1 MEFSKEQKK
10 AINHK
15 NGPCLVLAVPGSGK
29 TTVLLARINKL
40 VESGVDPSKIL
51 AMTFSKSQAL
61 DMQDR
66 YEKVYGDKSVKF
78 STIHSFSYGLVRSF
92 SNHANKIEL
101 IEASK
106 KYNKYQIVSQIF
118 YQIKKRKI
126 SDEELDEFFRVSGYI
141 KNTLMDYESYKKKY
155 GQVFFN
161 FEKVYIAYENFKK
174 KNHLIDFDDMLLEAL
189 YILQNNKYALDFI
202 QNKFD
207 YIQIDEG
214 QDTSFVQ
221 LKIISLIAG
230 KKNNLFIVADDDQS
244 IYGFRGASSELLL
257 DFPKVYP
264 DAKIYYMEDNYRS
277 KENITTLANKL
288 ISNNKKRYKKSIKP
302 KKDEGSKVNIKKHK
316 TTNHQIDYV
325 MKQAL
330 EDIKKDE
337 SVAILY
343 RNNISSINLI
353 NRLNQNIDFY
363 IKDSKYAF
371 YMHPIIKDLIN
382 IIKFSKDTYD
392 IDTFEKIYYKLNL
405 YIKRDFVNQVKM
417 MPTNQDIIENLKEVD
432 GMNNFFLN
440 NVYDLGYYMDKLSDL
455 DFDEAIKY
463 ILFNMDYYE
472 YLKEFSKA
480 KAASMVSYDR
490 IIDTLLNISE
500 GVKSIVEFENKINN
514 LIKKQKSKSITNSP
528 LTLSTIHGSKG
539 LEFDNVYLIDL
550 VENEFPSSYA
560 KASDEDDKQLEE
572 ERRLFYVGLTRAKNK
587 LSLHYPESLYL
598 NKVDKSSFINE
609 I

>member
-1 MEFSKEQKK
+1 MKFSKEQEK

-29 TTVLLARINKL
+29 TTVLLARINQLIK
-40 VESGVDPSKIL
+40 SGVDPSKIL

-61 DMQDR
+61 DMQNR
-66 YEKVYGDKSVKF
+66 YEKVYKDNEIKF

-92 SNHANKIEL
+92 STHSDKIEL
-101 IEASK
+101 IEASR
-106 KYNKYQIVSQIF
+106 KYNKYQILGQIF
-118 YQIKKRKI
+118 YKIKKRKI
-126 SDEELDEFFRVSGYI
+126 SDEELDEFFRVAGYI

-161 FEKVYIAYENFKK
+161 FEKIYTSYENFKK
-174 KNHLIDFDDMLLEAL
+174 NNHLIDFDDMLIEAL
-189 YILQNNKYALDFI
+189 SILQNNKEALNFV
-202 QNKFD
+202 QNKFE

-214 QDTSFVQ
+214 QDTSYVQ

-230 KKNNLFIVADDDQS
+230 KNNNLFVVADDDQS

-257 DFPKVYP
+257 DFPRVYP
-264 DAKIYYMEDNYRS
+264 DAKIYYMENNYRS
-277 KENITTLANKL
+277 KENIAKVANKL
-288 ISNNKKRYKKSIKP
+288 IINNKKRYKKSIKAI
-302 KKDEGSKVNIKKHK
+302 KNEGTKINIKKHK
-316 TTNHQIDYV
+316 NTSQQIDHV
-325 MKQAL
+325 IKLAL
-330 EDIKKDE
+330 NDVENGE

-343 RNNISSINLI
+343 RNNISSISLI
-353 NRLNQNIDFY
+353 NKLGQDTNFY
-363 IKDSKYAF
+363 IKDGKYAF

-392 IDTFEKIYYKLNL
+392 IESFEKIYYKLNL

-417 MPTNQDIIENLKEVD
+417 MPANQDVIENLKEVE

-440 NVYDLGYYMDKLSDL
+440 NVYDLGYFMDKLSDL

-480 KAASMVSYDR
+480 KAASMISYDR
-490 IIDTLLNISE
+490 IIDTLLNISHD
-500 GVKSIVEFENKINN
+500 VKSIVEFENKINH
-514 LIKKQKSKSITNSP
+514 LIKIQKEKSLANSP

-539 LEFDNVYLIDL
+539 LEFDSVYLIDL

-560 KASDEDDKQLEE
+560 KASDEDDNQLEE
-572 ERRLFYVGLTRAKNK
+572 ERRLFYVGLTRAKDK
-587 LSLHYPESLYL
+587 LSLHYPEKLYL
-598 NKVDKSSFINE
+598 NKVEKSSFIDE